1 MLIDELKKANIDA
14 MKARDADARAALS
27 VVLTRYKLQ
36 EVEARSQGK
45 EIGDAECL
53 SIIQKVLKELNDEK
67 EGYLKVN
74 NVERAASIS
83 KQEETLKGYLPRQL
97 SEEEIRSEIAKLDD
111 KSMPSIMKHFKANF
125 AGKVDM
131 SLVSSIARNL

>member
-1 MLIDELKKANIDA
+1 MLIDELKKANIEA

-36 EVEARSQGK
+36 EVEARSAGK

-74 NVERAASIS
+74 NVDRANAIS
-83 KQEETLKGYLPRQL
+83 KQEETLKGYLPKQL
-97 SEEEIRSEIAKLDD
+97 SEAEIREEISKLDD

>member
-1 MLIDELKKANIDA
+1 MLIDELKKANLEA
-14 MKARDADARAALS
+14 MKARDNDARAALS

-67 EGYLKVN
+67 FTMPVVDKSLITKVQKDK
-74 NVERAASIS
+74 EKS
-83 KQEETLKGYLPRQL
+83 LLPL
-97 SEEEIRSEIAKLDD
+97 SEEEQMDI
-111 KSMPSIMKHFKANF
+111 IMQQKPKE
-125 AGKVDM
+125 
-131 SLVSSIARNL
+131 L

>member
-1 MLIDELKKANIDA
+1 MLIDELKKANIEA
-14 MKARDADARAALS
+14 MKARDNDARAALS

-74 NVERAASIS
+74 NQERAASIS